1 MASVPEYSV
10 EVREGEVDPRA
21 DHKGPERE

>member
-1 MASVPEYSV
+1 MALVPEYSV

-21 DHKGPERE
+21 DHEGPKGE